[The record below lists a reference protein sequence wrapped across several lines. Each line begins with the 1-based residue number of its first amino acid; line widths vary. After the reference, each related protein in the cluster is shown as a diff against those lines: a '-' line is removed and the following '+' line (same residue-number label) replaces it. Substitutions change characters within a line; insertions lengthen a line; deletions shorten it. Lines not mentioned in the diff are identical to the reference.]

1 MQKSVTSR
9 IAALTVV
16 GVAGS
21 AFASVSDINGFED
34 IPRLFNDFGSSTL
47 SFSSSYSPSNGSLSV
62 QESNYGAGG
71 FANRHAAF
79 FADAPGGPGTDFDYG
94 DGFTFKTTLQVNQ
107 ADNVG
112 NVEAGFQVDLF
123 GLGFFGVLTGP
134 GEIAAFGGPLPFH
147 TFGTGVY
154 SVGDE
159 VVLRMSYIPGGGEGD
174 DLNPSVMVYEYN
186 NLTTAS
192 GWVSSGPVAFGN
204 LEFGLPS
211 AANPGKFG
219 IGGQINQPDATL
231 GAVDFAFTGTMIPAP
246 ASLGLLAGGSLLAA
260 RRRR

>member
-1 MQKSVTSR
+1 
-9 IAALTVV
+9 
-16 GVAGS
+16 
-21 AFASVSDINGFED
+21 
-34 IPRLFNDFGSSTL
+34 
-47 SFSSSYSPSNGSLSV
+47 
-62 QESNYGAGG
+62 
-71 FANRHAAF
+71 
-79 FADAPGGPGTDFDYG
+79 
-94 DGFTFKTTLQVNQ
+94 
-107 ADNVG
+107 
-112 NVEAGFQVDLF
+112 
-123 GLGFFGVLTGP
+123 
-134 GEIAAFGGPLPFH
+134 
-147 TFGTGVY
+147 
-154 SVGDE
+154 VGDE
-159 VVLRMSYIPGGGEGD
+159 VVLRMRYVPGGGEGD

-231 GAVDFAFTGTMIPAP
+231 GAVDFAFTGTMFPAP